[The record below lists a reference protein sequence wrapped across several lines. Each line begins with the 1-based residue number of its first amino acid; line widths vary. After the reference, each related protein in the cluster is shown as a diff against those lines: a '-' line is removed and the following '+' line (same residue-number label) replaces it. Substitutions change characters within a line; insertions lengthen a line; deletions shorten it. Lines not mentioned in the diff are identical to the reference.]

1 MREGARRLADLP
13 WGVCRRQGRAGRRRR
28 GGNVSPTPSLG
39 VRRAGTGIQGE
50 LVTQGEVGGSIRAT
64 GTPVGELFPP
74 RQEGTPPGSSG
85 TDKAGVAKRW
95 SLSRA
100 GGRQAGPGRRV
111 PAGRTVSPTSGAGGS
126 GMRGRSQGL
135 RIGRV
140 DGLPQASSAPACGP
154 AGGEAGRRRGAGLRA
169 ALAASWQARCQGIT
183 VGDTRPDRV
192 TAVARARGHVSPI
205 RRAGCAAI
213 RRRRPTGLGEPFPLR
228 RGEYCAW
235 GRERRRGAGM

>member
-1 MREGARRLADLP
+1 LAWLAGGHRGTHRSERGARRLADLP
-13 WGVCRRQGRAGRRRR
+13 WGYVGGRGRAGRRRR

-154 AGGEAGRRRGAGLRA
+154 AGVRQDDA
-169 ALAASWQARCQGIT
+169 A
-183 VGDTRPDRV
+183 
-192 TAVARARGHVSPI
+192 ARA
-205 RRAGCAAI
+205 
-213 RRRRPTGLGEPFPLR
+213 
-228 RGEYCAW
+228 
-235 GRERRRGAGM
+235 